1 MKKLFKI
8 LICIISS
15 IMMILSFAFII
26 IEGRLFFSCDWSV
39 YDSPFFS
46 MIRYLS
52 RLLLAIFAFTKSLL
66 EIIYI
71 NKNHTIKEYLFYGDI
86 ALVVMSVVIL
96 IFSTNYVGLVC
107 IIVSI
112 LGLLIKLIYNKNN
125 LEKNN
130 LEK

>member
-66 EIIYI
+66 EVIYV
-71 NKNHTIKEYLFYGDI
+71 NKKHSIKEYLFYGDI
-86 ALVVMSVVIL
+86 ALVVMSIVIL
-96 IFSTNYVGLVC
+96 IFSTNYVGVIFL
-107 IIVSI
+107 IVSI
-112 LGLLIKLIYNKNN
+112 IGLLTKIICIKNN
-125 LEKNN
+125 LEKNI